1 MNYLGRELQIVSF
14 NVPYP
19 PDYGGVIDVFYKIKS
34 LKSLG
39 IKVHLHCFSYGR
51 EQSEELES
59 ICASVNYYERKKFY
73 QAIYSS
79 VPYIIGSRKSGE
91 LLSNLA
97 ADDYPIL
104 FEGLHTCLYLSHPS
118 IKNKLKA
125 VRMHNVE
132 WDYYKKLGNAERNY
146 LFKFYYNVES
156 LRLKKFEEQL
166 QHADVIF
173 PISHNDY
180 SYLADTYKNIF
191 YIPAFHP
198 NEQLTCIT
206 GSGSYI
212 LYHGNLS
219 VPENIQAAMFILK
232 KIVPH
237 IDYPFIIAG
246 KDPNKMI
253 ITEAKKLKNVSLV
266 MNPTDA
272 NLYELIKNA
281 HINLLLTFQSTGI
294 KLKLLNALHR
304 GRFCM
309 VNKPMIEQTGLEEM
323 CIIENDANS
332 QIEAIK
338 KQMGIPFT
346 EQDLNSR
353 MQLLSNKFSNHENAL
368 NMARAIWKE
377 K

>member
-1 MNYLGRELQIVSF
+1 
-14 NVPYP
+14 
-19 PDYGGVIDVFYKIKS
+19 
-34 LKSLG
+34 
-39 IKVHLHCFSYGR
+39 
-51 EQSEELES
+51 
-59 ICASVNYYERKKFY
+59 
-73 QAIYSS
+73 
-79 VPYIIGSRKSGE
+79 
-91 LLSNLA
+91 
-97 ADDYPIL
+97 
-104 FEGLHTCLYLSHPS
+104 
-118 IKNKLKA
+118 
-125 VRMHNVE
+125 
-132 WDYYKKLGNAERNY
+132 

-206 GSGSYI
+206 GNGSYI

-219 VPENIQAAMFILK
+219 VPENIQAAMYILK
-232 KIVPH
+232 KIATQVNV
-237 IDYPFIIAG
+237 PFIIAG

-266 MNPTDA
+266 MNPTDG
-272 NLYELIKNA
+272 NLYDLIKNA

-309 VNKPMIEQTGLEEM
+309 VNTPMIEQTGLEEL
-323 CIIENDANS
+323 CLIENDAQS
-332 QIEAIK
+332 QIDAIK
-338 KQMGIPFT
+338 KQMNITFT
-346 EQDLNSR
+346 EQDRASR
-353 MQLLSNKFSNHENAL
+353 MQLLSNKFSNHENAT
-368 NMARAIWKE
+368 NMAKAIWKE